1 LLTKKTETHATLHF
15 RTPETRFHLSTE
27 ARNTIQEA
35 ALNVQTAQAML
46 PGVQFPYCTTR
57 EISAVLHVSTPKR
70 IGDRGEFVY
79 KSVTVVN
86 MMLDFEY
93 ENQNESER

>member
-1 LLTKKTETHATLHF
+1 MNNVQNCDSYSICAGF
-15 RTPETRFHLSTE
+15 RTSETRFHLCTE

-57 EISAVLHVSTPKR
+57 EISAVLQV
-70 IGDRGEFVY
+70 GLV
-79 KSVTVVN
+79 
-86 MMLDFEY
+86 
-93 ENQNESER
+93 

>member
-1 LLTKKTETHATLHF
+1 VKAEYEGTVELLAQLLLAVVLFPLLSDKKRTQDIQRF

-46 PGVQFPYCTTR
+46 PGVQFPYCTAR
-57 EISAVLHVSTPKR
+57 EMTAVLQV
-70 IGDRGEFVY
+70 G
-79 KSVTVVN
+79 TVKQFDCA
-86 MMLDFEY
+86 L
-93 ENQNESER
+93 

>member
-1 LLTKKTETHATLHF
+1 VLHF

-57 EISAVLHVSTPKR
+57 EISAVLQVCTAK
-70 IGDRGEFVY
+70 DVECRGEFVHKFLTAVKIVLY
-79 KSVTVVN
+79 
-86 MMLDFEY
+86 LWY
-93 ENQNESER
+93 GNQSARLRDEKE